1 MRKIC
6 IAACAALLLG
16 ASGCAQQPAP
26 TESAPADQNGTR
38 FEVTPGVAVATGATV
53 FDPGLFRDVKAISR
67 PDGGIARRSGSCR
80 KIGREPPRFHWRRDR
95 GTQDVG

>member
-53 FDPGLFRDVKAISR
+53 FLALVITAVVAC
-67 PDGGIARRSGSCR
+67 GIACADG
-80 KIGREPPRFHWRRDR
+80 
-95 GTQDVG
+95 